1 MNPAL
6 YQLLERYYRSRRNAL
21 LITIAVCAV
30 IALVGIGWGVAD
42 LIDDPTV
49 AKCPPRM
56 RSRAACVS
64 RVERDVWSRT
74 GLLVGLPGVVILI
87 SGITLIPLV
96 NLSKAPL
103 IHTFTSRRDEVAWI
117 YPKRTSVRR
126 NGVEVSQVHEIVACT
141 LDGKRVALTMSE
153 DDVQATLRF
162 MALEAPRAATGWS
175 DELDMQFR
183 LNPRGVTKPVGV
195 TLVSAIRDTPVLI
208 AVAPSCPFS
217 QLDTAVRYLGYA
229 AEGPPSAS
237 PIPGEPGQAAWAG
250 KGMRI
255 TYSFDPSVYLR
266 LLQVHG
272 GDAAQLRNELA
283 GVVAVPLLAPPQ
295 IAGMMG
301 GPDPRSIL
309 LAVLAAEATFGD
321 EDRRQNRPMLERLK
335 AHPDEAVA
343 RAAQRIFRAWS

>member
-6 YQLLERYYRSRRNAL
+6 YQLLERYYRSKRNGL
-21 LITIAVCAV
+21 LILVAICSVV
-30 IALVGIGWGVAD
+30 ALVGIGWGVAD

-49 AKCPPRM
+49 SKCPPRM
-56 RSRAACVS
+56 RSRASCVAK
-64 RVERDVWSRT
+64 VEREAWART
-74 GLLVGLPGVVILI
+74 GVLVGIPGLMILVG
-87 SGITLIPLV
+87 GIALLPLV
-96 NLSKAPL
+96 NLSKAP
-103 IHTFTSRRDEVAWI
+103 IIRTFTSRRDEVAWV

-126 NGVEVSQVHEIVACT
+126 YGVEVSQIHEIVVCT
-141 LDGKRVALTMSE
+141 LDGKRETLTMNE

-175 DELDMQFR
+175 DQLDMQFR
-183 LNPRGVTKPVGV
+183 MNPRGVMKAVGA
-195 TLVSAIRDTPVLI
+195 TLVSALRDTPVRI

-229 AEGPPSAS
+229 AEGAPSPS
-237 PIPGEPGQAAWAG
+237 PVPGEPGQAAWSG
-250 KGMRI
+250 KGTRI

-266 LLQVHG
+266 LLEVHG
-272 GDAAQLRNELA
+272 GDAGQLRNELG

-295 IAGMMG
+295 IAGMLG
-301 GPDPRSIL
+301 APDPRSVL
-309 LAVLAAEATFGD
+309 LGVLAAEATFEE
-321 EDRRQNRPMLERLK
+321 EDRHAHRPAVERLK